1 MARRKFKKSLKQLKV
16 PRHVIGFQ
24 LNNLV
29 MIGWKYC
36 QSPLANP
43 CFQLCDTL
51 GNEAIKNTHEDSC
64 NEARIWFF
72 CQLHLEF
79 PSVLPSKH
87 YPGPIYLNFSIRI
100 GTGVSSMA
108 WSAFSSSFD
117 NCFATF
123 CFSGEH
129 WGVGHNHWFLFVVV
143 TSFILTLL
151 WCFFYLLQIKESI
164 SVNLPFSW
172 LKLVRLFSFSGL
184 RNEAVNSTLEC

>member
-1 MARRKFKKSLKQLKV
+1 MVCSF
-16 PRHVIGFQ
+16 IF
-24 LNNLV
+24 
-29 MIGWKYC
+29 
-36 QSPLANP
+36 
-43 CFQLCDTL
+43 
-51 GNEAIKNTHEDSC
+51 
-64 NEARIWFF
+64 
-72 CQLHLEF
+72 
-79 PSVLPSKH
+79 
-87 YPGPIYLNFSIRI
+87 
-100 GTGVSSMA
+100 
-108 WSAFSSSFD
+108 FD

-184 RNEAVNSTLEC
+184 RNEAVNSTLEVN